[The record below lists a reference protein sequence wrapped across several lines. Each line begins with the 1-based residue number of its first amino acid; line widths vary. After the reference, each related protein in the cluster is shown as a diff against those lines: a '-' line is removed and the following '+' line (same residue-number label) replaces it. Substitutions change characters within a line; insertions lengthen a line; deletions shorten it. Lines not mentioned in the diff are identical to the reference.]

1 MMHKLYIVINLNK
14 DKEKADEKR
23 ANFRLAKTKQKNTQ
37 TYTHTYTHRQTERKS
52 VRETKKTK

>member
-14 DKEKADEKR
+14 DEKAEKADEKR
-23 ANFRLAKTKQKNTQ
+23 ANFRLAKTKKRTL
-37 TYTHTYTHRQTERKS
+37 THTWTHTHRQT